1 MKKRVAVYI
10 SLLASLINA
19 DATAQHK
26 TMQSEISNREVTLSP
41 QIREQTHRP
50 PAAPLPQNIMQQ
62 FLSHNMVATE
72 AELDAAPYVLG
83 GQEGRLLVALGDDFY
98 ARGDFI
104 RSHITYGIYR
114 PGQSYLD
121 PATGELFGVHAK
133 QVGSAR
139 IKQINGSIATL
150 TATGSSA
157 ELRRQDRLFLRQDH
171 GRVTAV
177 SPRSLDNVIEGQVL
191 AVPEGLRKAG
201 FLDIV
206 ALNRGTRH
214 GLSNGAT
221 MVVYQAGNSINDPIT
236 DQRMRLPDER
246 IGLLTVFYTYEKM
259 SFGLVMAADRPL
271 TVGDRVSNP

>member
-1 MKKRVAVYI
+1 MLRAPPRDGRP
-10 SLLASLINA
+10 LA
-19 DATAQHK
+19 AQ
-26 TMQSEISNREVTLSP
+26 
-41 QIREQTHRP
+41 
-50 PAAPLPQNIMQQ
+50 AQQ
-62 FLSHNMVATE
+62 
-72 AELDAAPYVLG
+72 
-83 GQEGRLLVALGDDFY
+83 
-98 ARGDFI
+98 
-104 RSHITYGIYR
+104 
-114 PGQSYLD
+114 
-121 PATGELFGVHAK
+121 
-133 QVGSAR
+133 
-139 IKQINGSIATL
+139 
-150 TATGSSA
+150 

-259 SFGLVMAADRPL
+259 SFGLVMTADRPL